1 MPNRKSLRS
10 AKRSTKRSAKRSTKR
25 TKKTVRTRR
34 VKHRG
39 GHLGSIPRSAIVSV
53 RQDDYSAPMLVDTET
68 AENMFD
74 GRNSGF

>member
-1 MPNRKSLRS
+1 MPNRKS
-10 AKRSTKRSAKRSTKR
+10 RSTKRSALHSA
-25 TKKTVRTRR
+25 KKTKQTRR
-34 VKHRG
+34 SMRRSHRQRRHRG

-74 GRNSGF
+74 GRTSGY